1 MAYHHSPGNEPGFRM
16 LSMDIN
22 AVLFDG
28 FTTPGFTGPLEALQR
43 IPEYSIRY
51 FSLCGGPVGNGRGL
65 AIETQ
70 PLAGQGPGSSLFR
83 EGSARGVS

>member
-28 FTTPGFTGPLEALQR
+28 FTTPGFTGPPEALQR
-43 IPEYSIRY
+43 ITEYSIRY
-51 FSLCGGPVGNGRGL
+51 F
-65 AIETQ
+65 T
-70 PLAGQGPGSSLFR
+70 
-83 EGSARGVS
+83 SAAAPWGTAEALP